1 MIEIAS
7 RCEQITTIS
16 DLIDLISPWSNHKA
30 IPSVL
35 AAHTN
40 THRDEC
46 PLPISAASKY
56 PPSPYRALQQ
66 HHMCVDTGSTWMPLC
81 RWLGPSVRSFLS
93 NDNININ
100 INMDNQ
106 DPATSLAA
114 AVAAAARLVA
124 ADACPAAA

>member
-7 RCEQITTIS
+7 RCEQITEIS

-30 IPSVL
+30 IPSIL

-40 THRDEC
+40 IHRDEC
-46 PLPISAASKY
+46 LLPISAASKC

-66 HHMCVDTGSTWMPLC
+66 HHMCVDTGSTWVPLC
-81 RWLGPSVRSFLS
+81 RWFGPSVRSFLS

-100 INMDNQ
+100 MDNQ
-106 DPATSLAA
+106 DAAASLAA

>member
-30 IPSVL
+30 SWPHTQTHTGTNAPAPYLGRQQIPPLSVSGL
-35 AAHTN
+35 
-40 THRDEC
+40 
-46 PLPISAASKY
+46 
-56 PPSPYRALQQ
+56 ALQQ
-66 HHMCVDTGSTWMPLC
+66 HHMCVDIGSTWMPLC
-81 RWLGPSVRSFLS
+81 RWFGPSVWSFLS

-100 INMDNQ
+100 MDNQ
-106 DPATSLAA
+106 DAAASLAA